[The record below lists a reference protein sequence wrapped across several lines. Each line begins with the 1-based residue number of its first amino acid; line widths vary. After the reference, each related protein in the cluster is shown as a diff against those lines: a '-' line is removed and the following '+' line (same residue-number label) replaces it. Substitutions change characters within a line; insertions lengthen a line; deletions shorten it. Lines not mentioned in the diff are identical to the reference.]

1 MGSLGCISHCRR
13 DCRIQGSGS
22 ASIVKCTVHL
32 LGRGGL
38 GRSFGGT
45 DRDGAVRT
53 VVRVWWRN
61 FGRIQR
67 MLSVLQT
74 TAMRSARCVQ
84 RSRFLCSGDAGAS
97 REHRSSP
104 GPESSDLAP
113 GTTARALRPA
123 ASSSSKTP
131 PDATRSSQTSDPTRT
146 NRAAL
151 PERHALPTTR
161 PGRPRANAPT
171 SGPVPEHCQWRAR
184 EFGSS
189 CVTD

>member
-1 MGSLGCISHCRR
+1 MSCCLPHGACAVVHGVAHVDGVRQHAHHLRIPGSLGCISHCRR
-13 DCRIQGSGS
+13 DCRIQGSGR
-22 ASIVKCTVHL
+22 ASTVKCTVDL

-38 GRSFGGT
+38 GRSFRGT
-45 DRDGAVRT
+45 ERDGAVRT

-104 GPESSDLAP
+104 GPESSNLAP

-131 PDATRSSQTSDPTRT
+131 PRRDPILTDI
-146 NRAAL
+146 RA
-151 PERHALPTTR
+151 HAHESR
-161 PGRPRANAPT
+161 GD
-171 SGPVPEHCQWRAR
+171 S
-184 EFGSS
+184 
-189 CVTD
+189 